1 MNFSVILKVFINL
14 GKIKRKLIKNLMWM
28 KEIDEGEGSNKS
40 DNNEKIYSKK
50 IQTE

>member
-1 MNFSVILKVFINL
+1 MKNKKKIN
-14 GKIKRKLIKNLMWM
+14 KEFNVDE